1 MKISVDIVLLPPPEI
16 MNLCFEFNKEIIARG
31 GDITIFDRETCIPHI
46 SMLMGVV
53 EEEDLPSIVA
63 DLQSLAHDT
72 KPLSLSIEELLLTQI
87 PNWYNNYSFT
97 LSKLESL
104 RELHHEIFSKLLN
117 KFSFDPTLE
126 TIYPDPLPEEITL
139 WRIRKFAERSDFTK
153 FSPHIT
159 LGVGGDAELSFVW
172 KREFITSQIGIYHLG
187 NYCTCAKELSRIDLW
202 K

>member
-31 GDITIFDRETCIPHI
+31 GDITIFDSETCIPHI

-87 PNWYNNYSFT
+87 PN
-97 LSKLESL
+97 
-104 RELHHEIFSKLLN
+104 
-117 KFSFDPTLE
+117 
-126 TIYPDPLPEEITL
+126 
-139 WRIRKFAERSDFTK
+139 
-153 FSPHIT
+153 
-159 LGVGGDAELSFVW
+159 
-172 KREFITSQIGIYHLG
+172 
-187 NYCTCAKELSRIDLW
+187 
-202 K
+202 